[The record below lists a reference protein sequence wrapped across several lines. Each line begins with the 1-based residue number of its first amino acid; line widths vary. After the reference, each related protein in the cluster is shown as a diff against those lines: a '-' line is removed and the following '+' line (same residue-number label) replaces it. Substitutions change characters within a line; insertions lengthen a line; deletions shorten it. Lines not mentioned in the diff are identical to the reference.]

1 MGLPKIDLPIFE
13 TKLISTGRKKIKYR
27 PFTVKEEKILLIAQ
41 ESDDIEQVVL
51 AIKQIIGN
59 CCEDVDVD
67 KLPMFDLEYLLMQ
80 IRGKSVNNVIEF
92 QITDPETDKPVTLEL
107 DIGEI
112 KMTKPKGH
120 KREIPIG
127 EDAYV
132 IMDYPVIDDVT
143 KFLTPSD
150 EEKDNN
156 IFDIMLSCISSVV
169 QGDEVYN
176 LEDFSEEE
184 VLEFVDSFSTQ
195 TIEEIKNFFET
206 IPVMRC
212 EQTYTNANGDEKQVV
227 LEGVETFFI

>member
-1 MGLPKIDLPIFE
+1 MGLPKINLPLFE
-13 TKLISTGRKKIKYR
+13 TKLISTGKKKIKYR

-41 ESDDIEQVVL
+41 ESDDIEQVIL

-59 CCEDVDVD
+59 CCEDVKVD

-92 QITDPETDKPVTLEL
+92 QITDPETEKPVTLEL
-107 DIGEI
+107 NVDEI

-120 KREIPIG
+120 NREISIG
-127 EDAYV
+127 EDAYIV
-132 IMDYPVIDDVT
+132 MDYPMLDDVT
-143 KFLTPSD
+143 KFLNTD

-156 IFDIMLSCISSVV
+156 IFDIMLSCIGSVV

-195 TIEEIKNFFET
+195 TIEKIKEFFET

>member
-1 MGLPKIDLPIFE
+1 MGLPKINLPLFE

-41 ESDDIEQVVL
+41 ESDDIEQVIL

-59 CCEDVDVD
+59 CCEDVKVD

-92 QITDPETDKPVTLEL
+92 QITDPETEKSVTIEL
-107 DIGEI
+107 NIDEI
-112 KMTKPKGH
+112 EMTKPKGH
-120 KREIPIG
+120 NREISIG
-127 EDAYV
+127 EDAYIV
-132 IMDYPVIDDVT
+132 MDYPILDDVT
-143 KFLTPSD
+143 KFLNTD
-150 EEKDNN
+150 ETKDNS
-156 IFDIMLSCISSVV
+156 IFDIMLSCIGSVV

-176 LEDFSEEE
+176 LEDFSDEE

-195 TIEEIKNFFET
+195 TIEKIKEFFET

>member
-1 MGLPKIDLPIFE
+1 MGLPKINLPLFE

-41 ESDDIEQVVL
+41 ESDDIEQVIL

-59 CCEDVDVD
+59 CCEDVKVD

-92 QITDPETDKPVTLEL
+92 QITDPETEKPVTLEL
-107 DIGEI
+107 NVDEI

-120 KREIPIG
+120 NREISIG
-127 EDAYV
+127 EDAYIV
-132 IMDYPVIDDVT
+132 MDYPMLDDVT
-143 KFLTPSD
+143 KFLNTD

-156 IFDIMLSCISSVV
+156 IFDIMLSCIGSVV

-195 TIEEIKNFFET
+195 TIEKIKEFFET